1 MSENK
6 PENAGTPGSP
16 SSPAPSGANAG
27 VPSSAA
33 PGVPTPGTTPVE
45 PAASLPPSHEDAI
58 QSPMKDIAAK
68 SAGEG
73 ATASASPVLPVAPA
87 TGTARSTSLPDDA
100 SANAHLASTPSEAA
114 EEAAVRSS
122 TDDPDSASAVTP
134 TDPQS
139 ARQRDAAEA
148 RSSAAAS
155 TAKQEAAVHERDA
168 RHGRGHS
175 ESVTSTNAEPAAA
188 TKTVPPVAPTLASSD
203 PIAGELTTTIEAED
217 VAATEADAAPASRPA
232 GAPPPGFGAAPD
244 FTATNPPPPNAL
256 PPSPP
261 RYLKQNDSAWT
272 VFGRIIAARARQ
284 LFDRAGQR
292 ITQRTLRIGVSAR
305 IFHPEPGAKG
315 LRGKTL
321 QYLEESIAHWVMSR
335 DVLVFMI
342 PTVGHQGMLHPSN
355 IRLRDYAKHLDGLL
369 LQGGADVSPQSYAEA
384 ATSHEWPGDRV
395 RDMYELELLH
405 EFIESG
411 KPVLGVCRGCQ
422 LINVAFG
429 GTLYQDI
436 ATDVPTAGAHVN
448 ENYDQHRHGIHF
460 PDGSTLVN
468 MFPGRRDAIVNS
480 IHHQAV
486 KTLGRDLNIEAV
498 SASDGII
505 EAVRYRRAPFVM
517 GVQWHPE
524 FHRAGG
530 PELLDCTPLLD
541 TFLRVARETRF

>member
-1 MSENK
+1 MSDNK
-6 PENAGTPGSP
+6 TSNDA
-16 SSPAPSGANAG
+16 SSNDARRSGADSQGAPRSANPTAPPEAAAAASAPG
-27 VPSSAA
+27 PEASATERASTDAPSSAA
-33 PGVPTPGTTPVE
+33 NVE
-45 PAASLPPSHEDAI
+45 PVDTAQARRAEAQQGAREARASAAS
-58 QSPMKDIAAK
+58 
-68 SAGEG
+68 
-73 ATASASPVLPVAPA
+73 ATAAQ
-87 TGTARSTSLPDDA
+87 
-100 SANAHLASTPSEAA
+100 
-114 EEAAVRSS
+114 EAAVREKQR
-122 TDDPDSASAVTP
+122 ASGSPRA
-134 TDPQS
+134 S
-139 ARQRDAAEA
+139 LAENL
-148 RSSAAAS
+148 
-155 TAKQEAAVHERDA
+155 E
-168 RHGRGHS
+168 
-175 ESVTSTNAEPAAA
+175 
-188 TKTVPPVAPTLASSD
+188 
-203 PIAGELTTTIEAED
+203 
-217 VAATEADAAPASRPA
+217 AATEAEAASAANAQSASSDSPTGRA
-232 GAPPPGFGAAPD
+232 TAPPPAVGVQPKISDAPD
-244 FTATNPPPPNAL
+244 FTTLNPPPL
-256 PPSPP
+256 PLPEQAAAPAQP
-261 RYLKQNDSAWT
+261 AYLKQSDSAWS

-284 LFDRAGQR
+284 IFDRAGQR

-369 LQGGADVSPQSYAEA
+369 LQGGADVSPQSYEEV
-384 ATSHEWPGDRV
+384 TTRPEWPGDRV

-405 EFIESG
+405 EFVESG

-429 GTLYQDI
+429 GTLYGDI
-436 ATDVPTAGAHVN
+436 ATDVPTAGIHVN
-448 ENYDQHRHGIHF
+448 EQYDQHRHSIRF
-460 PDGSTLVN
+460 PEGSTLVN
-468 MFPGRRDAIVNS
+468 MFPHQREAIVNS

-505 EAVRYRRAPFVM
+505 EAVRYRKSPFVV

-530 PELLDCTPLLD
+530 AELLDCTPLLD

>member
-1 MSENK
+1 MSDNK
-6 PENAGTPGSP
+6 SSNAGQ
-16 SSPAPSGANAG
+16 AG
-27 VPSSAA
+27 
-33 PGVPTPGTTPVE
+33 
-45 PAASLPPSHEDAI
+45 H
-58 QSPMKDIAAK
+58 
-68 SAGEG
+68 
-73 ATASASPVLPVAPA
+73 
-87 TGTARSTSLPDDA
+87 
-100 SANAHLASTPSEAA
+100 
-114 EEAAVRSS
+114 
-122 TDDPDSASAVTP
+122 
-134 TDPQS
+134 
-139 ARQRDAAEA
+139 
-148 RSSAAAS
+148 
-155 TAKQEAAVHERDA
+155 
-168 RHGRGHS
+168 
-175 ESVTSTNAEPAAA
+175 EPAAA
-188 TKTVPPVAPTLASSD
+188 GSSGTAGGPGSMPPASTPRPSDVSAEAAPGHEASAAERASTDAPASASTVEPVDTAAAQRADAAAARAQARESAARVTAAQERAAASHEPLGARSSLA
-203 PIAGELTTTIEAED
+203 AEIET
-217 VAATEADAAPASRPA
+217 ATEAQAAEAETAAEMQAAEAEMAAERTPARPA
-232 GAPPPGFGAAPD
+232 VSLPSDFTAAPD
-244 FTATNPPPPNAL
+244 FGASRPPPIPPNASNEQQAQ
-256 PPSPP
+256 PA
-261 RYLKQNDSAWT
+261 YLRQNDSAWS
-272 VFGRIIAARARQ
+272 VLGRVIAARARQ
-284 LFDRAGQR
+284 IFDRAGHR

-369 LQGGADVSPQSYAEA
+369 LQGGADVSPQSYTEA
-384 ATSHEWPGDRV
+384 ATRHEWPGDRV

-436 ATDVPTAGAHVN
+436 ATDVPTAGVHVN
-448 ENYDQHRHGIHF
+448 EQYDQHRHPIRF

-486 KTLGRDLNIEAV
+486 RTLGRDLNIEAV

-530 PELLDCTPLLD
+530 DELLDCTPLLD

>member
-6 PENAGTPGSP
+6 PDNAGKPGSP
-16 SSPAPSGANAG
+16 SSP
-27 VPSSAA
+27 SAS
-33 PGVPTPGTTPVE
+33 PTPVPPEATPGASKSGTTPPE

-58 QSPMKDIAAK
+58 QSPMKD
-68 SAGEG
+68 
-73 ATASASPVLPVAPA
+73 V
-87 TGTARSTSLPDDA
+87 
-100 SANAHLASTPSEAA
+100 TPAA
-114 EEAAVRSS
+114 EEAAARSS
-122 TDDPDSASAVTP
+122 TDDPQSASTVTP
-134 TDPQS
+134 TDPQT

-155 TAKQEAAVHERDA
+155 TARQEAEVHEREA
-168 RHGRGHS
+168 RHAGAPAAQPGIMKGTKSAAGTTNTRSAPTFASSAPLAGDLTTPAS
-175 ESVTSTNAEPAAA
+175 TTDDNAAEQADTST
-188 TKTVPPVAPTLASSD
+188 
-203 PIAGELTTTIEAED
+203 
-217 VAATEADAAPASRPA
+217 SRPA

-244 FTATNPPPPNAL
+244 FSATNPPPPNAL

-369 LQGGADVSPQSYAEA
+369 LQGGADVSPQTYAEE

-405 EFIESG
+405 EFVESG

-498 SASDGII
+498 SATDGII

>member
-6 PENAGTPGSP
+6 PENAGQPGSP
-16 SSPAPSGANAG
+16 PSPSASPAPSGAS
-27 VPSSAA
+27 PSGAISASGSGSGAVSGAATGA
-33 PGVPTPGTTPVE
+33 PSGASSGGATGAPSGASFKPAEPPPD
-45 PAASLPPSHEDAI
+45 PAASLPLSHEDSI
-58 QSPMKDIAAK
+58 QSPIKNVVKPSAA
-68 SAGEG
+68 SQA
-73 ATASASPVLPVAPA
+73 
-87 TGTARSTSLPDDA
+87 
-100 SANAHLASTPSEAA
+100 AA

-134 TDPQS
+134 ADPQT

-155 TAKQEAAVHERDA
+155 TAKQEAAVHDKAARDA
-168 RHGRGHS
+168 RAHATPAEPQAAPKHPATLSGS
-175 ESVTSTNAEPAAA
+175 EPLAGEVTSSAKADSAAA
-188 TKTVPPVAPTLASSD
+188 VPEAAAST
-203 PIAGELTTTIEAED
+203 A
-217 VAATEADAAPASRPA
+217 RPA

-244 FTATNPPPPNAL
+244 FSASNPPPPNAL
-256 PPSPP
+256 PPSAP

-369 LQGGADVSPQSYAEA
+369 LQGGADVSPQSYAES

-460 PDGSTLVN
+460 PDGSTLAN

>member
-1 MSENK
+1 MSENNSD
-6 PENAGTPGSP
+6 NAGAPGNPSPSTSQSGSAGSP
-16 SSPAPSGANAG
+16 PAPAPGPIPGPVSGPKPGPAPTPTPAKEAKEAASTDSPESASNVTPESPQASRDAAARVQSVVSNAERAAATAAG
-27 VPSSAA
+27 VSPTAVGGAAGSAAGAPTAA
-33 PGVPTPGTTPVE
+33 PGGGEPDGT
-45 PAASLPPSHEDAI
+45 L
-58 QSPMKDIAAK
+58 
-68 SAGEG
+68 G
-73 ATASASPVLPVAPA
+73 ATAK
-87 TGTARSTSLPDDA
+87 TG
-100 SANAHLASTPSEAA
+100 
-114 EEAAVRSS
+114 
-122 TDDPDSASAVTP
+122 
-134 TDPQS
+134 
-139 ARQRDAAEA
+139 
-148 RSSAAAS
+148 
-155 TAKQEAAVHERDA
+155 
-168 RHGRGHS
+168 
-175 ESVTSTNAEPAAA
+175 
-188 TKTVPPVAPTLASSD
+188 
-203 PIAGELTTTIEAED
+203 
-217 VAATEADAAPASRPA
+217 
-232 GAPPPGFGAAPD
+232 GAPPAGFGSAPD
-244 FTATNPPPPNAL
+244 FGASNPPPASAY
-256 PPSPP
+256 PPAPP
-261 RYLKQNDSAWT
+261 AYLKHSDSAWS

-284 LFDRAGQR
+284 IFDRAGRR

-384 ATSHEWPGDRV
+384 ATRPEWPGDRV

-436 ATDVPTAGAHVN
+436 ASDVPTAAVHVN
-448 ENYDQHRHGIHF
+448 EHYDQHRHSVHF
-460 PDGSTLVN
+460 PEGSTLVN
-468 MFPGRRDAIVNS
+468 MFPGRREAIVNS

-486 KTLGRDLNIEAV
+486 NQLGRDLNIEAV
-498 SASDGII
+498 SATDGII

>member
-6 PENAGTPGSP
+6 PTNPGTPAATPAGIPGATP
-16 SSPAPSGANAG
+16 SSTDLPGTPAPGAQ
-27 VPSSAA
+27 P
-33 PGVPTPGTTPVE
+33 
-45 PAASLPPSHEDAI
+45 
-58 QSPMKDIAAK
+58 
-68 SAGEG
+68 
-73 ATASASPVLPVAPA
+73 ASPGLPTAP
-87 TGTARSTSLPDDA
+87 
-100 SANAHLASTPSEAA
+100 
-114 EEAAVRSS
+114 EAAVRAS
-122 TDDPDSASAVTP
+122 TDDPQSASTVTP
-134 TDPQS
+134 AQPPKT
-139 ARQRDAAEA
+139 RQQLDAAEA
-148 RSSAAAS
+148 RAAAVQA
-155 TAKQEAAVHERDA
+155 TAKQEAEVHDRDKSS
-168 RHGRGHS
+168 RHGKPAS
-175 ESVTSTNAEPAAA
+175 SSTGTATGAAA
-188 TKTVPPVAPTLASSD
+188 TGAGAGTAAGTTASTAQPEAST
-203 PIAGELTTTIEAED
+203 AGGA
-217 VAATEADAAPASRPA
+217 AAPGS
-232 GAPPPGFGAAPD
+232 PPPGFTSQPD
-244 FTATNPPPPNAL
+244 FATFNPPPASSV
-256 PPSPP
+256 PPTAP
-261 RYLKQNDSAWT
+261 RYLKQSDSAWS
-272 VFGRIIAARARQ
+272 VFGRIMAARARQ
-284 LFDRAGQR
+284 LFDRAGRR

-335 DVLVFMI
+335 DVIVFMI

-369 LQGGADVSPQSYAEA
+369 LQGGADVSPQSYEEV
-384 ATSHEWPGDRV
+384 ATRPEWPGDRV

-405 EFIESG
+405 EFVESG

-436 ATDVPTAGAHVN
+436 ATEVPTAGVHVS
-448 ENYDQHRHGIHF
+448 EHYDQHRHAVHF
-460 PDGSTLVN
+460 PDGSTLAN
-468 MFPGRRDAIVNS
+468 MFPGRREAIVNS

>member
-1 MSENK
+1 M
-6 PENAGTPGSP
+6 T
-16 SSPAPSGANAG
+16 
-27 VPSSAA
+27 
-33 PGVPTPGTTPVE
+33 
-45 PAASLPPSHEDAI
+45 
-58 QSPMKDIAAK
+58 
-68 SAGEG
+68 
-73 ATASASPVLPVAPA
+73 PA
-87 TGTARSTSLPDDA
+87 TPPRT
-100 SANAHLASTPSEAA
+100 
-114 EEAAVRSS
+114 
-122 TDDPDSASAVTP
+122 
-134 TDPQS
+134 Q
-139 ARQRDAAEA
+139 QQIDAAEA
-148 RSSAAAS
+148 RAAAARA
-155 TAKQEAAVHERDA
+155 TAKQEAEVHERD
-168 RHGRGHS
+168 RLRQGRQAAS
-175 ESVTSTNAEPAAA
+175 SAEGGAAQPAAQKAA
-188 TKTVPPVAPTLASSD
+188 TETAHAASASSD
-203 PIAGELTTTIEAED
+203 AASAGASS
-217 VAATEADAAPASRPA
+217 AASSAADAAAKPAA
-232 GAPPPGFGAAPD
+232 GSPPPGFSSQPD
-244 FTATNPPPPNAL
+244 FSAFNPPPASAL
-256 PPSPP
+256 PPAAP
-261 RYLKQNDSAWT
+261 RYLRQSDSAWA

-335 DVLVFMI
+335 DVIVFMI

-355 IRLRDYAKHLDGLL
+355 IRLRDYARHLDGLL
-369 LQGGADVSPQSYAEA
+369 LQGGADVSPQSYQEVA
-384 ATSHEWPGDRV
+384 SRPEWPGDRV

-405 EFIESG
+405 EFVESG

-436 ATDVPTAGAHVN
+436 ATDVPTAGVHVS
-448 ENYDQHRHGIHF
+448 EHYDQHRHAVHF
-460 PDGSTLVN
+460 PDGSSLAN
-468 MFPGRRDAIVNS
+468 MFPGRREAIVNS

-498 SASDGII
+498 SASDGLI

>member
-6 PENAGTPGSP
+6 PENAGKPGDPTRP
-16 SSPAPSGANAG
+16 SASPAPSGTPTAG
-27 VPSSAA
+27 L
-33 PGVPTPGTTPVE
+33 TPEE
-45 PAASLPPSHEDAI
+45 PAASLPLSHEDAI
-58 QSPMKDIAAK
+58 QSPIKDAVT
-68 SAGEG
+68 SPTHAG
-73 ATASASPVLPVAPA
+73 TASA
-87 TGTARSTSLPDDA
+87 T
-100 SANAHLASTPSEAA
+100 TPAA
-114 EEAAVRSS
+114 EQAAVRSS

-134 TDPQS
+134 TDPHA
-139 ARQRDAAEA
+139 ARNRDAAEA

-155 TAKQEAAVHERDA
+155 TAQQEAEVHEKEA
-168 RHGRGHS
+168 RRAG
-175 ESVTSTNAEPAAA
+175 TFAAKPAP
-188 TKTVPPVAPTLASSD
+188 KPAPTFASSEAVD
-203 PIAGELTTTIEAED
+203 GELITSVEDATVIEE
-217 VAATEADAAPASRPA
+217 VPRPA
-232 GAPPPGFGAAPD
+232 EQKAGSPPPGFGAAPD
-244 FTATNPPPPNAL
+244 FSASNPPPPNAL

-261 RYLKQNDSAWT
+261 RYLKHNDSAWT
-272 VFGRIIAARARQ
+272 VFGRIVAARARQ

-369 LQGGADVSPQSYAEA
+369 LQGGADVSPQSYAEQ

-448 ENYDQHRHGIHF
+448 EDYDQHRHGIHF
-460 PDGSTLVN
+460 PDGSTLAN

-530 PELLDCTPLLD
+530 AELLDCTPLLD

>member
-6 PENAGTPGSP
+6 PENAGTPGTP
-16 SSPAPSGANAG
+16 SPSGAPAEVSKPEVSQSAG
-27 VPSSAA
+27 SLAA
-33 PGVPTPGTTPVE
+33 GSQADT
-45 PAASLPPSHEDAI
+45 ASTSPKVTLPPSHEDSV
-58 QSPMKDIAAK
+58 QSPLKDL
-68 SAGEG
+68 
-73 ATASASPVLPVAPA
+73 TAPA
-87 TGTARSTSLPDDA
+87 V
-100 SANAHLASTPSEAA
+100 TPSPAA
-114 EEAAVRSS
+114 EAAAVRSS
-122 TDDPDSASAVTP
+122 TDDPASASSVTP
-134 TDPQS
+134 TDPKAAQ
-139 ARQRDAAEA
+139 QRDAAEA
-148 RSSAAAS
+148 RASAAESTARQEAYAQQETQTKQLRDAARAGPAAAPRAAEAASAAA
-155 TAKQEAAVHERDA
+155 ANA
-168 RHGRGHS
+168 
-175 ESVTSTNAEPAAA
+175 NAES
-188 TKTVPPVAPTLASSD
+188 ASS
-203 PIAGELTTTIEAED
+203 
-217 VAATEADAAPASRPA
+217 APSGARA
-232 GAPPPGFGAAPD
+232 GAGSVPPGFGAAPD

-261 RYLKQNDSAWT
+261 RYLKQTDSAWS

-284 LFDRAGQR
+284 IFDRAGRR

-355 IRLRDYAKHLDGLL
+355 IRLRDYAKNLDGLL
-369 LQGGADVSPQSYAEA
+369 LQGGADVSPQSYAEQ
-384 ATSHEWPGDRV
+384 ATSPEWPGDRV

-448 ENYDQHRHGIHF
+448 EHYDQHRHGIHF
-460 PDGSTLVN
+460 PDGSTLAN

-498 SASDGII
+498 SAADGII